1 MIRSFFRAT
10 RPASLLVL
18 TLLATAGCGKKG
30 GPAPEGTTGEAVVV
44 KRVET
49 SAHGKELIPG
59 ENAVKEALAQKEYNL
74 AIERYNA
81 LKVAVATPEQ
91 QDEYMSL
98 YGQIRSELE
107 DASSKDQKAAEALAM
122 FRLIRNG
129 R

>member
-1 MIRSFFRAT
+1 LA
-10 RPASLLVL
+10 LVVA
-18 TLLATAGCGKKG
+18 LAALAGCGKRA
-30 GPAPEGTTGEAVVV
+30 GPAPEGTTGEAVPV
-44 KRVET
+44 KRAEA
-49 SAHGKELIPG
+49 SAHDKELIPG
-59 ENAVKEALAQKEYNL
+59 ENAVKQALAQKEYNL

-98 YGQIRSELE
+98 YGTLRSELE
-107 DASSKDQKAAEALAM
+107 DASPKDQKAAEALAM

>member
-1 MIRSFFRAT
+1 MRSLSRTIGSGLA
-10 RPASLLVL
+10 LVVAL
-18 TLLATAGCGKKG
+18 AATAGCGKKAG
-30 GPAPEGTTGEAVVV
+30 AAPEGTTGEAVVV
-44 KRVET
+44 KRAET
-49 SAHGKELIPG
+49 TTHDKELIPG

-98 YGQIRSELE
+98 YGQLRSELE
-107 DASSKDQKAAEALAM
+107 DASAKDQKAAEALAM

>member
-1 MIRSFFRAT
+1 MIGSFISAT
-10 RPASLLVL
+10 RLAPLLGVA
-18 TLLATAGCGKKG
+18 LLFTAGCGKKG
-30 GPAPEGTTGEAVVV
+30 GPAPEGTTGEAVEV
-44 KRVET
+44 KRAENP
-49 SAHGKELIPG
+49 AHAKELIPG
-59 ENAVKEALAQKEYNL
+59 ENGVKEALAQKEYSV

-98 YGQIRSELE
+98 YGQLRTELE
-107 DASSKDQKAAEALAM
+107 EAAPKDQKAAEALAM

>member
-1 MIRSFFRAT
+1 MTGLFLRTAT
-10 RPASLLVL
+10 SGSLLVVA
-18 TLLATAGCGKKG
+18 LLAISGCKKKG
-30 GPAPEGTTGEAVVV
+30 GPAPEGTTGEAVPV
-44 KRVET
+44 KREIST
-49 SAHGKELIPG
+49 HDRELIPG
-59 ENAVKEALAQKEYNL
+59 ENGVKEALVKKEYTV
-74 AIERYNA
+74 AIDRYNA

-107 DASSKDQKAAEALAM
+107 DAASKDQKAAEALAM